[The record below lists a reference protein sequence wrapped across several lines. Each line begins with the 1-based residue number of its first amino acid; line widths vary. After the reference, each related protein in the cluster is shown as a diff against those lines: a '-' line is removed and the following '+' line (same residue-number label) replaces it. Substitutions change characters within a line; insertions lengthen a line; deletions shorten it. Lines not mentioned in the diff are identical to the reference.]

1 MLHTRRKAE
10 IEIMSSI
17 TVTGSDRDF
26 SILDEEERLM
36 PDCTRREGLSS
47 RSSPL
52 QQNVPSFPHALLVRY
67 LSSKV
72 TEFVESARQA
82 SG

>member
-17 TVTGSDRDF
+17 TVTGGDKDVSVFD
-26 SILDEEERLM
+26 EERLM
-36 PDCTRREGLSS
+36 SDCTGREGLSS